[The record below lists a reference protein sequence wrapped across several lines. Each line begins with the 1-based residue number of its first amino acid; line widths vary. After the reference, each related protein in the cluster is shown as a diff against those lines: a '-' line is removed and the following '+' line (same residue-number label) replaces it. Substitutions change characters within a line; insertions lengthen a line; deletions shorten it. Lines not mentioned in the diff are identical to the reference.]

1 MLCRRILLPKK
12 CFRIWVASSL
22 PPPPPHLV
30 EIFVETKVVDLGGT
44 LPICEKKIYNR
55 VFEGLRY
62 ICRVNNTYFHEKL

>member
-12 CFRIWVASSL
+12 CFRIGVVSSL

-44 LPICEKKIYNR
+44 LPICESI
-55 VFEGLRY
+55 LQPS
-62 ICRVNNTYFHEKL
+62 I

>member
-12 CFRIWVASSL
+12 CFRIVVASSL

-44 LPICEKKIYNR
+44 LPIREKNLQQSI
-55 VFEGLRY
+55 
-62 ICRVNNTYFHEKL
+62 